1 MEIIPIIYTVLII
14 VFVITIFTIIFS
26 SYSSRKKQKN
36 IIEIPTSNSV
46 QQKNYPIPN
55 VHKNLKPIS
64 IQKPQ
69 KPVLS
74 KKEKNI
80 ESTNKIETDIKKIKN
95 DKLNKDNKKK
105 LIRNSRIEVLNT
117 LQSKNSTNN
126 KKEQQIEQGLNLKSL
141 GGNIIENYTD
151 EEKNDMFTLK
161 VKNQKDKPKN
171 SK

>member
-55 VHKNLKPIS
+55 VQKNLKPIS
-64 IQKPQ
+64 FQKPQ
-69 KPVLS
+69 RPVLS

-80 ESTNKIETDIKKIKN
+80 EPTNKIETDIKKIKN

-117 LQSKNSTNN
+117 LESKKTTST
-126 KKEQQIEQGLNLKSL
+126 KREQQIEQNLNLKSL

>member
-36 IIEIPTSNSV
+36 IIEIPTPNSV
-46 QQKNYPIPN
+46 QPKNDSISNIQYNP
-55 VHKNLKPIS
+55 KPIS
-64 IQKPQ
+64 NLKPQ
-69 KPVLS
+69 KPVPS
-74 KKEKNI
+74 KKEKSI
-80 ESTNKIETDIKKIKN
+80 EPSDKIDIKKIQNDNLSKN
-95 DKLNKDNKKK
+95 NKKK

-117 LQSKNSTNN
+117 LEN
-126 KKEQQIEQGLNLKSL
+126 KKTTSTKMEQQIEQGPNLKSL
-141 GGNIIENYTD
+141 GGNILENYTD

>member
-36 IIEIPTSNSV
+36 IIEIPTLNSV
-46 QQKNYPIPN
+46 QLKNYPINN
-55 VHKNLKPIS
+55 VQKNLKPIS

-69 KPVLS
+69 KSVLS
-74 KKEKNI
+74 IKEKNI
-80 ESTNKIETDIKKIKN
+80 EPTKKIEIDIKKIKN
-95 DKLNKDNKKK
+95 DKFNKDNKKK

-117 LQSKNSTNN
+117 LESKKTTST
-126 KKEQQIEQGLNLKSL
+126 KREQQIEQNPNLKSL
-141 GGNIIENYTD
+141 GGNILENYTD